1 MHKMFAKAH
10 DKNFLRKIGFITLT
24 SFFISLFVIEPS
36 FAQNLAGIE
45 GVLDNIQKALSGK
58 IAKAVAVIAVV
69 LVGFAWMFGYL
80 DLRKAMYCVLGV
92 AIVFGAPQIVEM
104 LSSGS

>member
-1 MHKMFAKAH
+1 MTG
-10 DKNFLRKIGFITLT
+10 NFCVKSDLLHLLV
-24 SFFISLFVIEPS
+24 FFISLFITEPS
-36 FAQNLAGIE
+36 FAQNLSGIE
-45 GVLDNIQKALSGK
+45 GVLNNIQEALSGK

-104 LSSGS
+104 LSSGK